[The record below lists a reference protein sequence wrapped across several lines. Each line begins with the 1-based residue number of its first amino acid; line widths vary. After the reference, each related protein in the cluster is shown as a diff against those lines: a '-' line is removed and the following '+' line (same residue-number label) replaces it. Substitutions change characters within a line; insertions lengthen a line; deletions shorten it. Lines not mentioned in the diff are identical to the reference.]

1 MQQNDKPA
9 SRPPPFASE
18 ADRQA
23 WMQDFIAFGM
33 ATLDEDGR
41 HVPLSDML
49 KPATQMKRVN

>member
-9 SRPPPFASE
+9 AQPPFASE

-33 ATLDEDGR
+33 ATIDEDGR
-41 HVPLSDML
+41 HIQLSDML
-49 KPATQMKRVN
+49 KPAKQMKRVN